1 MHGVNNWYMVFT
13 CHYYQSSL
21 FSKCDLQPVIK
32 CLWSIVISVCGYL
45 CGCIT
50 VWFHWNYSLWV
61 QFHLDVHIDV
71 HKFCLLH
78 NLRLLIVHSF
88 SVPSLAVNGR
98 VRRTPKGT
106 PTVVRRGQ
114 TDWVH
119 RLLCGLPGVH
129 RGPGTL
135 LPGTPLIAG
144 QRAPH
149 RAVLPVEWM
158 DVLRPRWD
166 GVLIG
171 VMMLWSR
178 GTTLLIGA

>member
-1 MHGVNNWYMVFT
+1 MHGVNNWFKVFT
-13 CHYYQSSL
+13 CHHYQSSL
-21 FSKCDLQPVIK
+21 FSKCDLQPIIRMSLK
-32 CLWSIVISVCGYL
+32 HCSI
-45 CGCIT
+45 
-50 VWFHWNYSLWV
+50 WFHWNYSLWV
-61 QFHLDVHIDV
+61 QFHLSVHIRV
-71 HKFCLLH
+71 HKIWLLQ
-78 NLRLLIVHSF
+78 NLGFLPVHSF

-171 VMMLWSR
+171 VMMLWSG

>member
-1 MHGVNNWYMVFT
+1 MHGVNNWFKVFT
-13 CHYYQSSL
+13 CHHYQSSL
-21 FSKCDLQPVIK
+21 FSKCDLQPIIRMSLK
-32 CLWSIVISVCGYL
+32 HCSI
-45 CGCIT
+45 
-50 VWFHWNYSLWV
+50 WFHWNYSLWV
-61 QFHLDVHIDV
+61 QFHLIVHIRV
-71 HKFCLLH
+71 HKVCLLQS
-78 NLRLLIVHSF
+78 LGFLLVHSF